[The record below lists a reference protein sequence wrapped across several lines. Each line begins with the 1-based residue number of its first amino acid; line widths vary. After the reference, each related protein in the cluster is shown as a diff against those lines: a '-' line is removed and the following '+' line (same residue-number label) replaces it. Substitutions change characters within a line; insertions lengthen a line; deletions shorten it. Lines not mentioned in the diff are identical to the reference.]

1 RPRHMRTG
9 SVAAPKPSRAARYR
23 ERLRRRHAR
32 RAPHRVRPARCDARP
47 KFETSLSQLAQR
59 VAIAAHDVAHD
70 FHLARELGIAA
81 SQRHAVRRFAD
92 AEFVALANTQFCQHV
107 LRQNDAQG
115 VADLADLEGA
125 AGRLRGGLGRFEGSA
140 FGVGDAGFSGFVGH
154 GERNLS
160 YNACYN
166 KPVARPFSCVGRVV
180 MTALTYPQELKP
192 LTSLRFIA
200 ALWVLLYHFK
210 DHLGL
215 GMGQFGLVADGYLGV
230 DLFFTLS
237 GFILA
242 HVYLTSLEGGR
253 FGYGGFLKNRIARV
267 YPMHLAALGAMLVLF
282 AGASILGVGE
292 SNPDAFRLSDLPAH
306 LLMVHAWG
314 TTPTVGWN
322 FPSWSISAEWLAY
335 LLFPLVAGVVLE
347 AKRWSGAFAVGAIA
361 LCLFSFWALDNLSA
375 VFPGVGQNFS
385 QMTAQIGA
393 LRILPSFLLGVAL
406 YAFGREHAAPKSWAW
421 PIVAACAD

>member
-1 RPRHMRTG
+1 
-9 SVAAPKPSRAARYR
+9 
-23 ERLRRRHAR
+23 
-32 RAPHRVRPARCDARP
+32 
-47 KFETSLSQLAQR
+47 
-59 VAIAAHDVAHD
+59 
-70 FHLARELGIAA
+70 
-81 SQRHAVRRFAD
+81 
-92 AEFVALANTQFCQHV
+92 
-107 LRQNDAQG
+107 
-115 VADLADLEGA
+115 
-125 AGRLRGGLGRFEGSA
+125 
-140 FGVGDAGFSGFVGH
+140 
-154 GERNLS
+154 
-160 YNACYN
+160 
-166 KPVARPFSCVGRVV
+166 
-180 MTALTYPQELKP
+180 MTTHTYPQELKP

-200 ALWVLLYHFK
+200 AFWVLLYHFK

-282 AGASILGVGE
+282 AGAAMLGVGE

-306 LLMVHAWG
+306 LLMIHAWG
-314 TTPTVGWN
+314 TTPSVGWN

-335 LLFPLVAGVVLE
+335 LLFPLAAELVLK
-347 AKRWSGAFAVGAIA
+347 AQRWSGAFALGALA
-361 LCLFSFWALDNLSA
+361 LCVASFWALSNLHQ
-375 VFPGVGQNFS
+375 VLPWVGRDFS

-421 PIVAACAD
+421 PIVAVSAGWVVAVTTLGWWEGLTWFGLAGLLYGLAETSRHGIDAPMSGRVFVFLGAASYALYMIHLPIDIVWFHALEKFGVTEASALWLRIAAVAGVFVVSIAASALAYLWIEEPARKWIRKLELPRFRRAAVAQ

>member
-1 RPRHMRTG
+1 
-9 SVAAPKPSRAARYR
+9 
-23 ERLRRRHAR
+23 
-32 RAPHRVRPARCDARP
+32 
-47 KFETSLSQLAQR
+47 
-59 VAIAAHDVAHD
+59 
-70 FHLARELGIAA
+70 
-81 SQRHAVRRFAD
+81 
-92 AEFVALANTQFCQHV
+92 
-107 LRQNDAQG
+107 
-115 VADLADLEGA
+115 
-125 AGRLRGGLGRFEGSA
+125 
-140 FGVGDAGFSGFVGH
+140 
-154 GERNLS
+154 
-160 YNACYN
+160 
-166 KPVARPFSCVGRVV
+166 
-180 MTALTYPQELKP
+180 MTALAYPQDLKP

-200 ALWVLLYHFK
+200 AFWVLLYHFK

-242 HVYLTSLEGGR
+242 HVYLTSLDGGR

-282 AGASILGVGE
+282 VGAGVMGAGVG
-292 SNPDAFRLSDLPAH
+292 SPDAFKWSDLPAH
-306 LLMVHAWG
+306 LFMVHAWG
-314 TTPTVGWN
+314 TTAAVGWN

-335 LLFPLVAGVVLE
+335 LSFPLVAGMVLK
-347 AKRWSGAFAVGAIA
+347 AKRWAGSFAIGALA
-361 LCLFSFWALDNLSA
+361 LCLISFFILDNLSA

-421 PIVAACAD
+421 PIVAVSAGWVVAVTTLGWWEGLTWFGLAGLLYGLAETSRHGVDAPMSGRVFVFLGAASYALYMIHLPVDIVWFHALEKFGVTETSDLALRIGAMVGVFAVCIVASMVAYLVIEEPARKWVRKLELPRLRTAPVTQS

>member
-1 RPRHMRTG
+1 
-9 SVAAPKPSRAARYR
+9 
-23 ERLRRRHAR
+23 
-32 RAPHRVRPARCDARP
+32 
-47 KFETSLSQLAQR
+47 
-59 VAIAAHDVAHD
+59 
-70 FHLARELGIAA
+70 
-81 SQRHAVRRFAD
+81 
-92 AEFVALANTQFCQHV
+92 
-107 LRQNDAQG
+107 
-115 VADLADLEGA
+115 
-125 AGRLRGGLGRFEGSA
+125 
-140 FGVGDAGFSGFVGH
+140 
-154 GERNLS
+154 
-160 YNACYN
+160 
-166 KPVARPFSCVGRVV
+166 
-180 MTALTYPQELKP
+180 MTALAYPQELKP

-200 ALWVLLYHFK
+200 AFWVLLYHFK

-282 AGASILGVGE
+282 VGAGVMGAGVG
-292 SNPDAFRLSDLPAH
+292 SPDAFKWSDLPAH
-306 LLMVHAWG
+306 LFMVHAWG
-314 TTPTVGWN
+314 TTAAVGWN

-335 LLFPLVAGVVLE
+335 LSFPLVAGMVLK
-347 AKRWSGAFAVGAIA
+347 AKRWAGLFAIGALA
-361 LCLFSFWALDNLSA
+361 LCLVSFFILDNLSA

-421 PIVAACAD
+421 PIVAVSAGWVVAVTTLGWWEGLTWFGLAGLLYGLAETSRHGVDAPMSGRVFVFLGAASYALYMIHLPVDIVWFHALEKFGVTETSDLALRIGAMVGVFAVCIVASMVAYLVIEEPARKWVRKLELPRLRTAPVTQS

>member
-1 RPRHMRTG
+1 
-9 SVAAPKPSRAARYR
+9 
-23 ERLRRRHAR
+23 
-32 RAPHRVRPARCDARP
+32 
-47 KFETSLSQLAQR
+47 
-59 VAIAAHDVAHD
+59 
-70 FHLARELGIAA
+70 
-81 SQRHAVRRFAD
+81 
-92 AEFVALANTQFCQHV
+92 
-107 LRQNDAQG
+107 
-115 VADLADLEGA
+115 
-125 AGRLRGGLGRFEGSA
+125 
-140 FGVGDAGFSGFVGH
+140 
-154 GERNLS
+154 
-160 YNACYN
+160 
-166 KPVARPFSCVGRVV
+166 
-180 MTALTYPQELKP
+180 MTALAYPQELKP

-200 ALWVLLYHFK
+200 AFWVLLYHFK

-242 HVYLTSLEGGR
+242 HVYLTSVEDGR

-282 AGASILGVGE
+282 AGAAVLGVGE

-335 LLFPLVAGVVLE
+335 LLFPVVAGLVLK
-347 AKRWSGAFAVGAIA
+347 AKRWSGVFATGA
-361 LCLFSFWALDNLSA
+361 LVFCLFSFWALDNLSA
-375 VFPGVGQNFS
+375 VVPGVGQNFS

-421 PIVAACAD
+421 PIVAVSAGWVVAVTTFGWWEGLTWFGLAGLLYGLAETSRHGVDAPMSGRVFVFLGAASYALYMIHLPIDIVWFHALEKFGVTETSDLALRVGAMVGVLVVCIAASMVAYLVIEEPARKWIRKLELPKRAPARQLSAAQ

>member
-1 RPRHMRTG
+1 M
-9 SVAAPKPSRAARYR
+9 
-23 ERLRRRHAR
+23 
-32 RAPHRVRPARCDARP
+32 
-47 KFETSLSQLAQR
+47 TSLA
-59 VAIAAHDVAHD
+59 
-70 FHLARELGIAA
+70 
-81 SQRHAVRRFAD
+81 
-92 AEFVALANTQFCQHV
+92 
-107 LRQNDAQG
+107 
-115 VADLADLEGA
+115 
-125 AGRLRGGLGRFEGSA
+125 
-140 FGVGDAGFSGFVGH
+140 
-154 GERNLS
+154 
-160 YNACYN
+160 
-166 KPVARPFSCVGRVV
+166 
-180 MTALTYPQELKP
+180 YPQELKP

-200 ALWVLLYHFK
+200 AFWVLLYHFK

-242 HVYLTSLEGGR
+242 HVYLSHLEGGR
-253 FGYGGFLKNRIARV
+253 FGYGSFLKNRIARV

-282 AGASILGVGE
+282 AGAAMLGVGE

-306 LLMVHAWG
+306 LLMIHAWG

-335 LLFPLVAGVVLE
+335 LLFPLVAGLVLK

-361 LCLFSFWALDNLSA
+361 LCLFSFWALDNLSS
-375 VFPGVGQNFS
+375 VLPGVGQNFS

-421 PIVAACAD
+421 PIVAVSAGWVVAVTTLGWWEGLTWFGLAGLLYGLAETSRHGVDAPMSGRVFVFLGAASYAMYMIHLPIDIVWFHALEKFGVTETSDFALRVGAMVGVFVVCIAASMVAYLVIEEPARKWIRKFEFKLPRSRKAIEA

>member
-1 RPRHMRTG
+1 M
-9 SVAAPKPSRAARYR
+9 
-23 ERLRRRHAR
+23 
-32 RAPHRVRPARCDARP
+32 
-47 KFETSLSQLAQR
+47 TSLA
-59 VAIAAHDVAHD
+59 
-70 FHLARELGIAA
+70 
-81 SQRHAVRRFAD
+81 
-92 AEFVALANTQFCQHV
+92 
-107 LRQNDAQG
+107 
-115 VADLADLEGA
+115 
-125 AGRLRGGLGRFEGSA
+125 
-140 FGVGDAGFSGFVGH
+140 
-154 GERNLS
+154 
-160 YNACYN
+160 
-166 KPVARPFSCVGRVV
+166 
-180 MTALTYPQELKP
+180 YPQELKP

-200 ALWVLLYHFK
+200 AFWVLLYHFK

-242 HVYLTSLEGGR
+242 HVYLTSLEGGQ

-267 YPMHLAALGAMLVLF
+267 YPMHLAALGAMLVLL
-282 AGASILGVGE
+282 AGAAILGVGE

-306 LLMVHAWG
+306 LFMVHAWG
-314 TTPTVGWN
+314 TTPSVGWN

-335 LLFPLVAGVVLE
+335 LLFPLVAGLVLK
-347 AKRWSGAFAVGAIA
+347 AKRWSGVFAVGALA
-361 LCLFSFWALDNLSA
+361 LCSFSFWALDNLSA

-421 PIVAACAD
+421 PIVAVSAGWVVAVTTLGWWEGLTWFGLAGLLYGLAETSRHGVDAPMSGRVFVFLGAASYAMYMIHLPIDIVWFHALERFGVTETSDLALRVGAVVGVFAVCIAASTVAYLVIEEPARKWVRKLEWPRLRFAAP

>member
-1 RPRHMRTG
+1 M
-9 SVAAPKPSRAARYR
+9 PS
-23 ERLRRRHAR
+23 
-32 RAPHRVRPARCDARP
+32 
-47 KFETSLSQLAQR
+47 LA
-59 VAIAAHDVAHD
+59 
-70 FHLARELGIAA
+70 
-81 SQRHAVRRFAD
+81 
-92 AEFVALANTQFCQHV
+92 
-107 LRQNDAQG
+107 
-115 VADLADLEGA
+115 
-125 AGRLRGGLGRFEGSA
+125 
-140 FGVGDAGFSGFVGH
+140 
-154 GERNLS
+154 
-160 YNACYN
+160 
-166 KPVARPFSCVGRVV
+166 
-180 MTALTYPQELKP
+180 YPQELKP

-200 ALWVLLYHFK
+200 AFWVLLYHFK

-267 YPMHLAALGAMLVLF
+267 YPMHLAALVAMLVLF
-282 AGASILGVGE
+282 AGAAILGVGE

-335 LLFPLVAGVVLE
+335 LLFPLVAGLVLK
-347 AKRWSGAFAVGAIA
+347 AKRWSGAFAAGAVA
-361 LCLFSFWALDNLSA
+361 LCLSSFWALDNLSA

-421 PIVAACAD
+421 PIVAVSAGWVVAVTTLGWWEGLTWFGLAGLLYGLAETSRHGVDAPMSGRVFVFLGAASYALYMIHLPIDIVWFHALEKFGVTETSDLALRVGAMAGVFVVCIAASAVAYLLIEEPARKWIRKLDFPHNRVRIPAPSL

>member
-1 RPRHMRTG
+1 M
-9 SVAAPKPSRAARYR
+9 
-23 ERLRRRHAR
+23 
-32 RAPHRVRPARCDARP
+32 
-47 KFETSLSQLAQR
+47 TSLA
-59 VAIAAHDVAHD
+59 
-70 FHLARELGIAA
+70 
-81 SQRHAVRRFAD
+81 
-92 AEFVALANTQFCQHV
+92 
-107 LRQNDAQG
+107 
-115 VADLADLEGA
+115 
-125 AGRLRGGLGRFEGSA
+125 
-140 FGVGDAGFSGFVGH
+140 
-154 GERNLS
+154 
-160 YNACYN
+160 
-166 KPVARPFSCVGRVV
+166 
-180 MTALTYPQELKP
+180 YPHELKP

-200 ALWVLLYHFK
+200 AFWVLLYHFK

-242 HVYLTSLEGGR
+242 HVYLTSFEDGR

-282 AGASILGVGE
+282 AGAAILGVGE

-306 LLMVHAWG
+306 LFMVHAWG

-335 LLFPLVAGVVLE
+335 LLFPLVAGLVLK
-347 AKRWSGAFAVGAIA
+347 AKRWSGAFAASALA

-421 PIVAACAD
+421 PIVAVSAGWVVAVTTLGWWEGLTWFGLAGLLYGLAETSRHGVDAPMSGRVFVFLGAASYAMYMIHLPIDIVWFHALEKFGVTETSDLALRVGAMVGVFVVCIVASMVAYLVIEEPARKWVRKLELPRFRKARVAEA